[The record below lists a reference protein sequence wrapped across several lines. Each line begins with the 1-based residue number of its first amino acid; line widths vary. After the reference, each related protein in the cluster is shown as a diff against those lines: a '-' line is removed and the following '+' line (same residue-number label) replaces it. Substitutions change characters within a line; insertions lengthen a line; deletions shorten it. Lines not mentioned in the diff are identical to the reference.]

1 MKKQINC
8 KEVVWELFTLTAAV
22 AIIAAAVY
30 FFLVPSHA
38 SVSSISGL
46 GIILTNFIPLPLSVI
61 TMVLNVV
68 LLIIGF
74 ITCGREFGTKTV
86 YTSILLPVFIGI
98 FERIFPNIGSLTKTQ
113 ELDVLCYVLVVSVGL
128 SILFNMNASS
138 GGLDIVAKIMNKY
151 LHIELGKAMS
161 LAGMCVALSAA
172 LVYDK
177 KTVVLSVLGTYFNGM
192 VVDHFIFGQNLKR
205 RVCIITKYE
214 EELRNFILHEL
225 HSGATIYDAIGA
237 YNLDKRHEIITIVD
251 KNEYQKLMNYINN
264 LDPKAFV
271 TVYTV
276 ADMRYQLLSFDENLI
291 SDTLGLLFPA
301 SVIGFIIGIVTPPF
315 FVHYYNR
322 ILYIYKPIYEISKN
336 NTLHLSHKKR
346 RQEF

>member
-1 MKKQINC
+1 MKKQINY

-46 GIILTNFIPLPLSVI
+46 GIILTNFIPLPLSEI

-177 KTVVLSVLGTYFNGM
+177 KTVVLSVLGTYFNGI

-214 EELRNFILHEL
+214 EELRNFILYEL

-264 LDPKAFV
+264 LDPKAFI

-276 ADMRYQLLSFDENLI
+276 ADMRYQLKVLENEER
-291 SDTLGLLFPA
+291 S
-301 SVIGFIIGIVTPPF
+301 
-315 FVHYYNR
+315 
-322 ILYIYKPIYEISKN
+322 
-336 NTLHLSHKKR
+336 
-346 RQEF
+346 

>member
-151 LHIELGKAMS
+151 LHMDLGKAMS
-161 LAGMCVALSAA
+161 LSGMCVALSAT

-177 KTVVLSVLGTYFNGM
+177 KTVVLSILGTYFNGIIL
-192 VVDHFIFGQNLKR
+192 DHFIFNHNIKR
-205 RVCIITKYE
+205 RVCIITEKE
-214 EELRNFILHEL
+214 EALRQFIINDL
-225 HSGATIYDAIGA
+225 HSGATIYESIGA
-237 YNLDKRHEIITIVD
+237 YNMQKRNEIITIVD
-251 KNEYQKLMNYINN
+251 KSEYQKLMNYIGHE
-264 LDPKAFV
+264 DPLAFI
-271 TVYTV
+271 TVYNV
-276 ADMRYQLLSFDENLI
+276 SDMRYQ
-291 SDTLGLLFPA
+291 P
-301 SVIGFIIGIVTPPF
+301 
-315 FVHYYNR
+315 
-322 ILYIYKPIYEISKN
+322 
-336 NTLHLSHKKR
+336 KR
-346 RQEF
+346 